1 MWKKI
6 TLPEAIGAMG
16 AIDAIVDKLDPAGQY
31 EMACIKQV
39 LERSVELARP
49 IVTGD
54 EKKDQWLADAKT
66 LPFEPLVLKRVLAG
80 VGEINP
86 QTFRHLKRLS

>member
-1 MWKKI
+1 MKKI
-6 TLPEAIGAMG
+6 TIPESIQAIEAINSISQNLSNEA
-16 AIDAIVDKLDPAGQY
+16 QY
-31 EMACIKQV
+31 EVACVKYI
-39 LERSVELARP
+39 LEKSIELARP
-49 IVTGD
+49 FVTGE